1 MQGKFN
7 LKREMI
13 DKIEFNRIRDPYFE
27 FHFHS
32 HIELYIIK
40 SGAVEVIVNDKKK
53 VLRSGEISVALSYD
67 SHGYRTVEPA
77 SAEYLIIPRS
87 FCSDFL
93 LFLGNKHAIYPFI
106 DDEETFNTVL
116 DAMDKLFRETNELKR
131 RGYIYII
138 LGAILDKLAVEVDDG
153 AHDTQFSADMLIY
166 ISKHFREELTLGALA
181 AALGYNPSYLSRS
194 FHQTFGISYGRYLN
208 ILRLREAVLLLSKG
222 NMNITQC
229 ALESGFGSVRSFY
242 RSFKEEF
249 GCTPKEYFEAERK
262 EL

>member
-13 DKIEFNRIRDPYFE
+13 DKIEFNRVRNPNFE

-40 SGAVEVIVNDKKK
+40 SGAVEIIVNDKKK
-53 VLRSGEISVALSYD
+53 VLRGGEISVALSYD
-67 SHGYRTVEPA
+67 SHGYRTLEES

-93 LFLGNKHAIYPFI
+93 LLLGNKHAIYPFI
-106 DDEETFNTVL
+106 DDAETFNTVL
-116 DAMDKLFRETNELKR
+116 NTMDKLLEETNELKR

-138 LGAILDKLAVEVDDG
+138 LGAILDKLAMEVDG
-153 AHDTQFSADMLIY
+153 EALDTQFSADMLIY
-166 ISKHFREELTLGALA
+166 ISKHFREELTLGTLA
-181 AALGYNPSYLSRS
+181 GAFGYNPSYLSRN

-208 ILRLREAVLLLSKG
+208 ILRLREAVLLLSRG
-222 NMNITQC
+222 DMNITQC

-242 RSFKEEF
+242 RFFKDEF

-262 EL
+262 GL